1 MGLLPT
7 TAASVELGFIGFM
20 NAAFG
25 LRFAPDFFFGAAL
38 FAAAFF
44 IGFFAAGRLA
54 ADFFDLPFLAA
65 IDESS
70 NLMVTLSSS
79 HLASV
84 GATARGCASAL
95 ALSTVFTLEKRF
107 LRGDV
112 APEQQRCHSSS
123 ARAASTSRLSMASRG
138 SIRAASA

>member
-7 TAASVELGFIGFM
+7 TAASIASGVIGFM

-25 LRFAPDFFFGAAL
+25 LRLAPDFFARGAAFL
-38 FAAAFF
+38 VAAFF
-44 IGFFAAGRLA
+44 IGFLAAGLRA
-54 ADFFDLPFLAA
+54 ADFFDLPFLDA

-84 GATARGCASAL
+84 GATARGCASRYP
-95 ALSTVFTLEKRF
+95 LSTVFTLENRF
-107 LRGDV
+107 
-112 APEQQRCHSSS
+112 
-123 ARAASTSRLSMASRG
+123 ST
-138 SIRAASA
+138 

>member
-1 MGLLPT
+1 
-7 TAASVELGFIGFM
+7 
-20 NAAFG
+20 
-25 LRFAPDFFFGAAL
+25 
-38 FAAAFF
+38 
-44 IGFFAAGRLA
+44 LA

-84 GATARGCASAL
+84 GATARGCASAI

-107 LRGDV
+107 FRG
-112 APEQQRCHSSS
+112 A
-123 ARAASTSRLSMASRG
+123 
-138 SIRAASA
+138 

>member
-25 LRFAPDFFFGAAL
+25 LRFAPDFLRGAAFL
-38 FAAAFF
+38 VAAFF
-44 IGFFAAGRLA
+44 IGFFAAGRLP

-84 GATARGCASAL
+84 GATARGCASQNP
-95 ALSTVFTLEKRF
+95 LSTVFTLEKRF
-107 LRGDV
+107 STGKRSARATALH
-112 APEQQRCHSSS
+112 ASSS
-123 ARAASTSRLSMASRG
+123 RAASTSSFSM
-138 SIRAASA
+138 